1 MPARTRSPRH
11 LSAFGTALLY
21 VHRVSCRREFVFSFK
36 RHTRL
41 LALSPEPEALAKYR
55 PHGMRWKEHVRKER
69 AYSYATLTIASSVFH
84 GRCCPTRCILPERD
98 WQRPSFWRTLVFVQR
113 WRCHDGTR
121 MLVSEMTDSHLAKSI
136 AMIHRGH
143 DAMGNVVRHRTRR
156 LLPALLV
163 ERDIRRIRRGE

>member
-21 VHRVSCRREFVFSFK
+21 VHRVSCRREFASSSFK

-55 PHGMRWKEHVRKER
+55 PHGMRWKEHVRREL

-84 GRCCPTRCILPERD
+84 GRCCPHAASSLSVIGNGLLFGVRLCLTLMNTSFATCGRIPNGRSNASCCKKRVLPLR
-98 WQRPSFWRTLVFVQR
+98 LR
-113 WRCHDGTR
+113 WR
-121 MLVSEMTDSHLAKSI
+121 
-136 AMIHRGH
+136 
-143 DAMGNVVRHRTRR
+143 RTRSQR
-156 LLPALLV
+156 ACRLPAS
-163 ERDIRRIRRGE
+163 RSR